1 MVRKAKEKNKMAA
14 EKKSR
19 NEVKVATNAS
29 FFYMFLWMLAAIG
42 AITYIALLAN
52 HSLPDYLKAADRS
65 WGEDLKTDLSAGANS
80 NTDALAKLASSV
92 TDTNHNLR
100 QLNVKYYALENR
112 LNNINNRITLIQ
124 EAGKGENVEANQRIS
139 RLDDPELNTGTIKK
153 IDQPPETEARVKEA
167 KTKIALPITKS
178 QSKTLPEAELEGGPK
193 QIAATKIIEHGN
205 KALDKQN
212 QALKKQPATPT
223 IMRTMFAVSLGHY
236 PDLNNLKTA
245 WKVLKKKHGAA
256 LGDLK
261 PRYITLVVDN
271 KPVYQ
276 LVSGPLTNALDAA
289 KICNYLQQLKTYCRQ
304 TVFHG
309 SDI

>member
-1 MVRKAKEKNKMAA
+1 MVRKPSNDKMAA
-14 EKKSR
+14 SKKQSKH
-19 NEVKVATNAS
+19 EVKVATNAS

-52 HSLPDYLKAADRS
+52 HSLPDYLKAANLQASQD
-65 WGEDLKTDLSAGANS
+65 KAALSAGKSQFNNDILTQLTS
-80 NTDALAKLASSV
+80 GL
-92 TDTNHNLR
+92 TDTNQNLR

-124 EAGKGENVEANQRIS
+124 NANDENTKRIS
-139 RLDDPELNTGTIKK
+139 SLDDPELKTGAITPQVIDKK
-153 IDQPPETEARVKEA
+153 QAPVEKIELPKSKSVHEKKEA
-167 KTKIALPITKS
+167 ETKDLKKLAA
-178 QSKTLPEAELEGGPK
+178 SKVIELPEK
-193 QIAATKIIEHGN
+193 Q
-205 KALDKQN
+205 KADQKE
-212 QALKKQPATPT
+212 KPANPT

-236 PDLNNLKTA
+236 PDLKNLKSS

-261 PRYITLVVDN
+261 PRYITLVIDN

-276 LVSGPLTNALDAA
+276 LVSGPLNNALDAA